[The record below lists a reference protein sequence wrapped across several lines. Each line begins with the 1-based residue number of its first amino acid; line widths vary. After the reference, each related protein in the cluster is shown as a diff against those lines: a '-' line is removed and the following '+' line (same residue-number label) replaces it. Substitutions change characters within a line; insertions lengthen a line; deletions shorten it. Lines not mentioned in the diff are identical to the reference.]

1 MDDRSVTDAVPAE
14 ATTLAESNAPAP
26 APTTD
31 PAATPAR
38 VGPRV
43 VIGVGGTAGHVVP
56 AIAVAD
62 VLRDHGAQVVFA
74 GGDRFERELVPAAGY
89 ELRTLK
95 VAPLARRRPA
105 EAARAAAIDFSALG
119 HAMRLIGELSPDVVL
134 GAGGYVAGPVGL
146 AGALRRTPLVLMEA
160 DSHLG
165 ITNRW
170 LAPMSRR
177 VCLAFAIDGRD
188 SDRYRITGRP
198 VPPPA
203 TDRAA
208 ARRRFDLEPDEQC
221 VLVFGGSQG
230 ARSINHA
237 AIEAFAGAA
246 GRVRILHAAGTRDLA
261 DLTSPG
267 PHYDLRGYI
276 GNFSEALLAA
286 DLVIARSGGSVFEIA
301 AHGRPMILIPYP
313 YSAGGHQDDN
323 ARHMERA
330 GAAVVIADADL
341 TGPRLAS
348 ETGRLL
354 GDRSRLTAM
363 ARASQAMAR
372 PDAAREIA
380 GEVLEAARRGPE
392 RK

>member
-1 MDDRSVTDAVPAE
+1 MDDRSVRDAAPAE
-14 ATTLAESNAPAP
+14 ATTLAASNTPAQ

-31 PAATPAR
+31 LAATPAR

-105 EAARAAAIDFSALG
+105 EAARAAAIDFGALG

-208 ARRRFDLEPDEQC
+208 ARRRFGLEPDEQC

-261 DLTSPG
+261 DLTAPG
-267 PHYDLRGYI
+267 PHYDLRDYI
-276 GNFSEALLAA
+276 GDFSEALLAA

-330 GAAVVIADADL
+330 GAAIVIADSDL

-380 GEVLEAARRGPE
+380 GEVLEAARRGPD

>member
-1 MDDRSVTDAVPAE
+1 MDDRSVRDAAPAE
-14 ATTLAESNAPAP
+14 ATTLAASNTPAQ

-31 PAATPAR
+31 LAATPAR

-105 EAARAAAIDFSALG
+105 EAARAAAIDFGALG

-177 VCLAFAIDGRD
+177 VCLAFANDGRD

-208 ARRRFDLEPDEQC
+208 ARRRFGLEPDEQC

-261 DLTSPG
+261 DLTAPG
-267 PHYDLRGYI
+267 PHYDLRDYI
-276 GNFSEALLAA
+276 GDFSEALLAA

-330 GAAVVIADADL
+330 GAAIVIADSDL

-380 GEVLEAARRGPE
+380 GEVLEAARRGPD

>member
-1 MDDRSVTDAVPAE
+1 M
-14 ATTLAESNAPAP
+14 
-26 APTTD
+26 
-31 PAATPAR
+31 
-38 VGPRV
+38 
-43 VIGVGGTAGHVVP
+43 IGVGGTAGHVVP

-62 VLRDHGAQVVFA
+62 VLRDHGARVVFA

-105 EAARAAAIDFSALG
+105 EAARAAAVDFGALG

-146 AGALRRTPLVLMEA
+146 AGALRRVPLVLMEA

-170 LAPMSRR
+170 LAPMARR

-208 ARRRFDLEPDEQC
+208 ARRRFGLEPDEQC

-237 AIEAFAGAA
+237 AIEAFAGAG
-246 GRVRILHAAGTRDLA
+246 GRVRILHAAGTRDLD
-261 DLTSPG
+261 DLTAPG

-276 GNFSEALLAA
+276 GNFGEALLAA

-341 TGPRLAS
+341 TGPRLAVG
-348 ETGRLL
+348 GR
-354 GDRSRLTAM
+354 S
-363 ARASQAMAR
+363 S
-372 PDAAREIA
+372 
-380 GEVLEAARRGPE
+380 ARRPLAADRDGP
-392 RK
+392 RLAGDGAPRRGA

>member
-1 MDDRSVTDAVPAE
+1 MDKSVTDAATAE
-14 ATTLAESNAPAP
+14 ATPLAE
-26 APTTD
+26 APTTH
-31 PAATPAR
+31 PVAVAST

-43 VIGVGGTAGHVVP
+43 VIGVGGTAGHVIP

-74 GGDRFERELVPAAGY
+74 GGDRFERELVPEAGY

-95 VAPLARRRPA
+95 VAPLARRRPT
-105 EAARAAAIDFSALG
+105 EAARAAAVDFGALG

-146 AGALRRTPLVLMEA
+146 AGALRRVPLVLMEA

-170 LAPMSRR
+170 LAPMAKR
-177 VCLAFAIDGRD
+177 VCLAFEIDGRG

-208 ARRRFDLEPDEQC
+208 ARRRFGLEPDDQC

-237 AIEAFAGAA
+237 AIEAFAGT
-246 GRVRILHAAGTRDLA
+246 GGQIRILHAAGTRDLA
-261 DLTSPG
+261 
-267 PHYDLRGYI
+267 
-276 GNFSEALLAA
+276 
-286 DLVIARSGGSVFEIA
+286 
-301 AHGRPMILIPYP
+301 RP
-313 YSAGGHQDDN
+313 
-323 ARHMERA
+323 
-330 GAAVVIADADL
+330 
-341 TGPRLAS
+341 
-348 ETGRLL
+348 
-354 GDRSRLTAM
+354 DR
-363 ARASQAMAR
+363 ARAALR
-372 PDAAREIA
+372 PTRLHRQ
-380 GEVLEAARRGPE
+380 VR
-392 RK
+392 

>member
-1 MDDRSVTDAVPAE
+1 M
-14 ATTLAESNAPAP
+14 
-26 APTTD
+26 
-31 PAATPAR
+31 
-38 VGPRV
+38 
-43 VIGVGGTAGHVVP
+43 IGVGGTAGHVVP

-62 VLRDHGAQVVFA
+62 VLRDHGARVVFA

-105 EAARAAAIDFSALG
+105 EAARAAAVDFGALG

-170 LAPMSRR
+170 LAPMARR

-208 ARRRFDLEPDEQC
+208 ARAAVRP
-221 VLVFGGSQG
+221 G
-230 ARSINHA
+230 ARRA
-237 AIEAFAGAA
+237 VRA
-246 GRVRILHAAGTRDLA
+246 RVRRLTGGTLDQPRRD
-261 DLTSPG
+261 
-267 PHYDLRGYI
+267 RGVRRR
-276 GNFSEALLAA
+276 G
-286 DLVIARSGGSVFEIA
+286 
-301 AHGRPMILIPYP
+301 
-313 YSAGGHQDDN
+313 
-323 ARHMERA
+323 RA
-330 GAAVVIADADL
+330 GADPAC
-341 TGPRLAS
+341 
-348 ETGRLL
+348 GRH
-354 GDRSRLTAM
+354 
-363 ARASQAMAR
+363 
-372 PDAAREIA
+372 P
-380 GEVLEAARRGPE
+380 
-392 RK
+392 